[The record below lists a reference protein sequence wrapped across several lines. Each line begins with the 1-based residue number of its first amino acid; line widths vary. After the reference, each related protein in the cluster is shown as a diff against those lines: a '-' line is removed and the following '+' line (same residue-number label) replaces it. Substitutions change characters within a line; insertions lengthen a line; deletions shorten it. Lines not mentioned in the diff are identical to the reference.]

1 MLSLHRLLPLMVAGL
16 GTMCPNESEFFRWE
30 LTPALMAC
38 DSIPDH
44 PRESSCEIDSRGR
57 ILDLGGTWRFMPDPH
72 ADGEELGFW
81 RRDHS
86 EELWRDAPVPS
97 VFEAANPR
105 LDCYQ
110 GIVWYRR
117 SFRMPAGWNR
127 QRVVLRFEAVNYV
140 ARVWLNG
147 TFLGENRD
155 GFLPFE
161 FHVDHLLSDD
171 GENVLAVSVDNAPH
185 DGDVPGTHV
194 QWRGF
199 GGILREVTL
208 RSTEATHIERLEID
222 ATPGDHAGQ
231 VVVRAVVRR
240 ALAAENAADKVRAT
254 IAVFDHAGK
263 RVLELVAATHIALG
277 ASGELLARG
286 QVPAAELWSPDS
298 PRLYRA
304 VATLGGGTDTAEAR
318 FGFRR
323 IRATPQGLLLN
334 ERPVFLL
341 GFNRHEDSPTT
352 AMAIDRRTTRE
363 DLVRIKDTGANFVRL
378 CHYPHHSY
386 ELDLCD
392 ELGLLVMDEIP
403 LNLDVDPARA
413 TTAERMLRRLI
424 QRDRNHPSVI
434 FWSAGNETNEEDAF
448 TAEANRRLV
457 HLARQLDPSRLCVHV
472 SYRWKQN
479 PNFEADDVIC
489 INNYPSIHGWKGRR
503 GSSPAADLRDSAETW
518 RRQLMKLR
526 ERFPDKPILVTEF
539 GYCSIGGTYG
549 HALGE
554 DMHERVIRAE
564 FPVLSAPLVCG
575 ASCWC
580 WADHMWPPGRTLDGM
595 GMSPFG
601 VTTRDRKPKRA
612 LAAIRE
618 LYHQR
623 RTTMGLAP

>member
-1 MLSLHRLLPLMVAGL
+1 
-16 GTMCPNESEFFRWE
+16 
-30 LTPALMAC
+30 
-38 DSIPDH
+38 
-44 PRESSCEIDSRGR
+44 
-57 ILDLGGTWRFMPDPH
+57 MPDPH
-72 ADGEELGFW
+72 ADGEEIGFW

-117 SFRMPAGWNR
+117 SFRVPAGWSR
-127 QRVVLRFEAVNYV
+127 RRIVLRFEAVNYV
-140 ARVWLNG
+140 ARVWLNNK
-147 TFLGENRD
+147 FLGENRD

-161 FHVDHLLSDD
+161 FEVGHLLSAEK
-171 GENVLAVSVDNAPH
+171 ENVLAVSVDNAPH
-185 DGDVPGTHV
+185 DGDVPGADV

-208 RSTEATHIERLEID
+208 RATVAVHIERLEVD
-222 ATPGDHAGQ
+222 AAPRDNAGQ
-231 VVVRAVVRR
+231 LAVRVVVRNARP
-240 ALAAENAADKVRAT
+240 AAEKAADMVRAS
-254 IAVFDHAGK
+254 IAVFDHTGN
-263 RVLELVAATHIALG
+263 RVLELVAAGFIAPG
-277 ASGELLARG
+277 GSGELKAQG

-298 PRLYRA
+298 PQLYRA
-304 VATLGGGTDTAEAR
+304 VATLGSGTETAEAR

-323 IRATPQGLLLN
+323 IEARPQGLLLN
-334 ERPVFLL
+334 GRPIFLL

-352 AMAIDRRTTRE
+352 AMAVDRKTTRE
-363 DLVRIKDTGANFVRL
+363 DLVRIKETGANFVRL
-378 CHYPHHSY
+378 CHYPHHPY

-403 LNLDVDPARA
+403 LNLNVDPPRA
-413 TTAERMLRRLI
+413 ATAERMLRRLI
-424 QRDRNHPSVI
+424 QRDWNHPCVV
-434 FWSAGNETNEEDAF
+434 FWSAGNETNEEEAF
-448 TAEANRRLV
+448 AAETNRRLV
-457 HLARQLDPSRLCVHV
+457 RLARQLDPSRLSVHV
-472 SYRWKQN
+472 SYRWKKN

-503 GSSPAADLRDSAETW
+503 GSSPAGDLRESAEKW
-518 RRQLMKLR
+518 RRQLEGLR
-526 ERFPDKPILVTEF
+526 AKFPDKPILVTEF
-539 GYCSIGGTYG
+539 GYCSIAGTYG

-580 WADHMWPPGRTLDGM
+580 WADHMWPPGKVLDGM
-595 GMSPFG
+595 GISPFG
-601 VTTRDRKPKRA
+601 VNTRDRKPKKP
-612 LAAIRE
+612 LAAISE

-623 RTTMGLAP
+623 SN